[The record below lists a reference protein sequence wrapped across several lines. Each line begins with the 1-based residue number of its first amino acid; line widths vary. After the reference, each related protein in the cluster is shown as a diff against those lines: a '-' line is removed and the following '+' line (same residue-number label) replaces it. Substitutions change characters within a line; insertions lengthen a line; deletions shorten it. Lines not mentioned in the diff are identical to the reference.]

1 MIHGTIKRY
10 KTVLPKEFHI
20 CNRRNTCLTVRG
32 LLHWCVFGISWE
44 STSVCEP
51 TEWLSEVLFPS
62 PSFFS
67 LLRRLS
73 VSRNPYLL
81 LITGTST
88 GSPALDLKAPVP
100 RLHDRRGEKKK
111 VWFNCSYRTQ
121 LRFWVCFT
129 QILLFFQ
136 PTLKHCLVFSW
147 CILLPFTRIAFTK
160 FIVFPKKTISIVAR
174 DFFSWLNVP

>member
-1 MIHGTIKRY
+1 M
-10 KTVLPKEFHI
+10 
-20 CNRRNTCLTVRG
+20 
-32 LLHWCVFGISWE
+32 
-44 STSVCEP
+44 CEP

-100 RLHDRRGEKKK
+100 RLHDRRGGGRKYDLIVLIVLNWDSEFVLLK
-111 VWFNCSYRTQ
+111 F
-121 LRFWVCFT
+121 FCFSNPHSNT
-129 QILLFFQ
+129 
-136 PTLKHCLVFSW
+136 VFSFLMTYTPTFHTYSIHKIH
-147 CILLPFTRIAFTK
+147 CFPQKNHLHSSTRFLLLAQCPLKLSHKLCPDLLTQT
-160 FIVFPKKTISIVAR
+160 
-174 DFFSWLNVP
+174 

>member
-1 MIHGTIKRY
+1 MGMIHGTIKRY

-100 RLHDRRGEKKK
+100 RLHDRRGGKKK

-136 PTLKHCLVFSW
+136 PTLKHCV
-147 CILLPFTRIAFTK
+147 
-160 FIVFPKKTISIVAR
+160 
-174 DFFSWLNVP
+174 